1 MKDCISLIISICSF
15 IISLTTLIISLIN
28 FIRYDRKIK
37 KQNCLINQYQIQQI
51 EEKKCAQNSAKIFG
65 SIIRGK
71 MGMRTLV
78 IINKG
83 LATAK
88 NFHLFDIRDNKGIF
102 QTDKLSAY
110 DWQELAPEG
119 KIEVPFIISESAP
132 DTIRIK
138 CIWDDDHKTGNIYQQ
153 NLQL

>member
-1 MKDCISLIISICSF
+1 MEYISLIVSICALA
-15 IISLTTLIISLIN
+15 ISAIS

-37 KQNCLINQYQIQQI
+37 KQNWLINQYQIQQI
-51 EEKKCAQNSAKIFG
+51 EEKKCAQNSAKISG

-78 IINKG
+78 ITNKG
-83 LATAK
+83 LATVK
-88 NFHLFDIRDNKGIF
+88 NFHLFDIRDYNGIF

-110 DWQELAPEG
+110 DRQELAPEG

-132 DTIRIK
+132 DAIRIK

-153 NLQL
+153 SLQL

>member
-1 MKDCISLIISICSF
+1 MEYISLIVSICALA
-15 IISLTTLIISLIN
+15 ISAIS

-37 KQNCLINQYQIQQI
+37 KQNWLINQYQIQQI
-51 EEKKCAQNSAKIFG
+51 EEKKCAQNSAKISG

-78 IINKG
+78 ITNKG

-88 NFHLFDIRDNKGIF
+88 NFHLFDIRDYNGIF

-110 DWQELAPEG
+110 DRQELAPEG

-132 DTIRIK
+132 DAIRIK

-153 NLQL
+153 SLQL

>member
-1 MKDCISLIISICSF
+1 MEYISLIVSICALA
-15 IISLTTLIISLIN
+15 ISAIS

-51 EEKKCAQNSAKIFG
+51 EEKKCAQNSAKISG
-65 SIIRGK
+65 YIIRGK

-78 IINKG
+78 ITNKG

-88 NFHLFDIRDNKGIF
+88 NFHLFDIRDYNGIF

-110 DWQELAPEG
+110 DRQELAPEG

-132 DTIRIK
+132 DAIRIK

-153 NLQL
+153 SLQL

>member
-1 MKDCISLIISICSF
+1 MEYISLFVSICSLA
-15 IISLTTLIISLIN
+15 IPAISFFL
-28 FIRYDRKIK
+28 YDRKIK

-51 EEKKCAQNSAKIFG
+51 EEKKCALNCAKIFG
-65 SIIRGK
+65 SIIKGK

-78 IINKG
+78 ITNKG

-88 NFHLFDIRDNKGIF
+88 NFHLFDIRDYNGIF

-110 DWQELAPEG
+110 DRQELAPEG

-132 DTIRIK
+132 DAIRIK

-153 NLQL
+153 SLQL